1 MNHYML
7 KHLTRQRKLRENK
20 YQDFSYKKTLKN
32 SYNARGRLSQVIV
45 WDVFYNSSFI
55 QQFEN
60 LKQVRQFIKEKAET

>member
-7 KHLTRQRKLRENK
+7 KHLTRQRRLRENK
-20 YQDFSYKKTLKN
+20 YKDFSYKKTLRN
-32 SYNARGRLSQVIV
+32 SYNGRGDLSQVIV

-60 LKQVRQFIKEKAET
+60 LSQVKEFIKEKAET

>member
-55 QQFEN
+55 EQFEN
-60 LKQVRQFIKEKAET
+60 LKQVKEFIKEKADT